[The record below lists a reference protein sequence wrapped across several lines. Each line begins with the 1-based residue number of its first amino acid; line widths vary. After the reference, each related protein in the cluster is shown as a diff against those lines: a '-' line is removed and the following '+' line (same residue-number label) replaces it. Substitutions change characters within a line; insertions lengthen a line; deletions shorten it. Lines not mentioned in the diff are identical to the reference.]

1 MNNDLSMSENYS
13 FFNKVKGFIQVHI
26 IAKDRGFKY
35 EKVSNTPDFNDEGS
49 ALKYWEANKDIIN
62 DANFYDDHL
71 VIIRK
76 EIHNVCTTKLN

>member
-35 EKVSNTPDFNDEGS
+35 EPIANTPEFNQAED
-49 ALKYWEANKDIIN
+49 ALKYWKYNRKSIEDS
-62 DANFYDDHL
+62 NFYKDPIVL
-71 VIIRK
+71 VRR
-76 EIHNVCTTKLN
+76 EIHSVTEEELG